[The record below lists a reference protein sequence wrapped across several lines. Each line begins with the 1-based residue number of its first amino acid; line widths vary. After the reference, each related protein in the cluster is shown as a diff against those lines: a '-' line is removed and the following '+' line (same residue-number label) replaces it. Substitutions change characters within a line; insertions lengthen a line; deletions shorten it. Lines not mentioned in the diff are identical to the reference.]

1 MHAHAELI
9 SAGGIFLLLF
19 ISAFLLGRI
28 GIPNIIAFMFAGLL
42 SSQFMPE
49 DIGDSLKVFE
59 ISAVILLFFF
69 IGLEFSFEK
78 LSRLTQTIKP
88 GLLDFFLNFPPI
100 FGLSY
105 IMTKDLIIS
114 LVLACAAYPTS
125 TAITSKLLIDYKRI
139 ASKEA
144 EVIIGILIFE
154 DLISIL
160 LMSTLTGIVMHRE
173 IKEEGIF
180 RGILS
185 TILVFLIFYLLKKPV
200 ENSLERLE
208 KDIENS
214 LVPFMV
220 LGFLLVS
227 AGAGLKLGLSDA
239 LISFMLGVLVPE
251 KSWLYQSIERS
262 LSDLK
267 DLSTGVFFFMF
278 TFNAQI
284 GQSFDIAIFL
294 VITLASLI
302 LKAIS
307 SFLGGISIGLGKRVS
322 ARIGLSMM
330 QRGEFSVLFAS
341 LYEPSQ
347 ELVFMLVL
355 ITAIV
360 GSVCFVYAPKLID
373 RILPSRFRG
382 KPPPTRTA

>member
-1 MHAHAELI
+1 LI
-9 SAGGIFLLLF
+9 L
-19 ISAFLLGRI
+19 
-28 GIPNIIAFMFAGLL
+28 
-42 SSQFMPE
+42 
-49 DIGDSLKVFE
+49 
-59 ISAVILLFFF
+59 
-69 IGLEFSFEK
+69 
-78 LSRLTQTIKP
+78 
-88 GLLDFFLNFPPI
+88 
-100 FGLSY
+100 
-105 IMTKDLIIS
+105 S
-114 LVLACAAYPTS
+114 LVLSCAAYPTS

-160 LMSTLTGIVMHRE
+160 LMSTLTGITTYRE
-173 IKEEGIF
+173 VKEEGIL
-180 RGILS
+180 RGIIA
-185 TILVFLIFYLLKKPV
+185 TILVFLIFYILKKPV
-200 ENSLERLE
+200 ENSLERME
-208 KDIENS
+208 KDIEAS

-227 AGAGLKLGLSDA
+227 AGAGLQLGLSDA

-284 GQSFDIAIFL
+284 GQGFDIAVFV
-294 VITLASLI
+294 VITIASLI
-302 LKAIS
+302 LKATS
-307 SFLGGISIGLGKRVS
+307 SFLGGLSIGLSKRIS
-322 ARIGLSMM
+322 ARIALSMM

-341 LYEPSQ
+341 LYKPSQ

-355 ITAIV
+355 ASAIV
-360 GSVCFVYAPKLID
+360 GSVCFVYAPKVID
-373 RILPSRFRG
+373 RILPPQSRG